1 MCGKMNTVKEIR
13 KAADSD
19 QTTKRLFTQPLK
31 SDCTNYSNIS
41 IFTFQVFFTQKFPN
55 YVHLDNVHIF
65 KAY

>member
-1 MCGKMNTVKEIR
+1 MCGKMNTVKEMR

-31 SDCTNYSNIS
+31 SDCINYSNIS
-41 IFTFQVFFTQKFPN
+41 IFTFQVFSHKNFLT
-55 YVHLDNVHIF
+55 IF